1 MPEARPSYYN
11 CEQLDQITKIQ
22 PKIKISDYSTKG
34 QLNSEWIY
42 DVIVSPNMPTKIFKD
57 FCPRSA

>member
-11 CEQLDQITKIQ
+11 CEQLDQITKTQ

-34 QLNSEWIY
+34 QLNSGWIY
-42 DVIVSPNMPTKIFKD
+42 DAIVSPKMPTKIFKD